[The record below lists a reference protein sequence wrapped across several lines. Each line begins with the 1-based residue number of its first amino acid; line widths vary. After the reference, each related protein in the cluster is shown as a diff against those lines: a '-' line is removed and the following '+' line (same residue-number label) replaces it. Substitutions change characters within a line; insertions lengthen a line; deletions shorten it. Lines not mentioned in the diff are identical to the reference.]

1 MNNKYLYVKIFGMS
15 FLILLVIF
23 FIILYFFPN
32 IKEINKLKREIRD
45 MNLKITDFVKVENK
59 FKRMDLK
66 EKDYFDRL
74 NKDLQNSVEVIK
86 SKEDFLKMITNV
98 SDFISKQ
105 AIKDKIDNL
114 IITFNSRDMKINAK
128 TLSNDK
134 ETISS
139 LFEFATQRIQDI
151 NKEIN
156 LRNLTTAKNL
166 TTLDTLEKG
175 YKKHTIYITFTGD
188 LRNIINFLNH
198 LTWGNKQ
205 LLYRRVIVK
214 EGTFSP
220 IVLAFVNIYYK
231 DLRNKNEQ

>member
-1 MNNKYLYVKIFGMS
+1 MNNKYQYVKIFGMS
-15 FLILLVIF
+15 FLILLVFF

-32 IKEINKLKREIRD
+32 IKVINRLKREIKD
-45 MNLKITDFVKVENK
+45 MNLKIEDFVKIENR
-59 FKRMDLK
+59 FKRIDLK
-66 EKDYFDRL
+66 EKDYF
-74 NKDLQNSVEVIK
+74 NKLKKELESSVEVIK
-86 SKEDFLKMITNV
+86 SKEDFLKMITSV

-105 AIKDKIDNL
+105 AKKDKIDNL
-114 IITFNSRDMKINAK
+114 IITFNSKDMKINAK

-139 LFEFATQRIQDI
+139 LFEFATQRIADI

-156 LRNLTTAKNL
+156 LKNL
-166 TTLDTLEKG
+166 TTTRKLTVLDTLEKG

-188 LRNIINFLNH
+188 MRNIINFLNH
-198 LTWGNKQ
+198 LTWGEKQ
-205 LLYRRVIVK
+205 LLYKRVVVK

-231 DLRNKNEQ
+231 DLRDKNEQ